1 MLADCT
7 EVRECNVS
15 VDVMKQYAGVASV
28 VCATNPDVFYIAV
41 LPSDSQYGM
50 GRMWQAHADGANQRT
65 RLVRSREEVDA
76 YLLKKL
82 GE

>member
-1 MLADCT
+1 MLTDCT

-15 VDVMKQYAGVASV
+15 VDVMKQYASV
-28 VCATNPDVFYIAV
+28 GFATNPDVFYIAV

-65 RLVRSREEVDA
+65 RLVRSREEAEA